1 MYYDLLDFVSENSL
15 MSSVIGT
22 IIALNANDMAKSLAD
37 DVIIP
42 IFDRDLDD
50 DGRPDV
56 NIIKNFR
63 VTITGVPVRMGEFLL
78 KVLRLL
84 IIIVIVFLVY
94 MIFKRRN

>member
-1 MYYDLLDFVSENSL
+1 MYSDLLDFVSENSL

>member
-1 MYYDLLDFVSENSL
+1 MYSDLLDFVSENSL

-22 IIALNANDMAKSLAD
+22 IIALNANDMATSLAD

-56 NIIKNFR
+56 NIIKNFK
-63 VTITGVPVRMGEFLL
+63 VTITGVPIRLGQFLL

-84 IIIVIVFLVY
+84 IITIIVFLVY

>member
-1 MYYDLLDFVSENSL
+1 MYSDLLDFVSENSL

-56 NIIKNFR
+56 NIIKNFK

-94 MIFKRRN
+94 MIFKKRN

>member
-1 MYYDLLDFVSENSL
+1 MYSDLLDFVSENSL

-56 NIIKNFR
+56 NIIKNFK

>member
-1 MYYDLLDFVSENSL
+1 MYSDLLDFVSENSL

-22 IIALNANDMAKSLAD
+22 IIALNANDMATSLAD

-56 NIIKNFR
+56 NIIKNFK

-78 KVLRLL
+78 KVLRLI